1 MQSGGLFRRSD
12 NGPVRIAGYF
22 EVLSETRD
30 DDAQAWGLWL
40 RFNDRD
46 GTAQQVVVT
55 RDLFAGEGAELR
67 NLLARRGLFINPAK
81 GAGAALC
88 EYLARLASPKRARV
102 VPRTGWHRIDGAR
115 VFVLPDGVF
124 GKPPVEVIYQPPLR
138 EPSLFNAGGTLAEW
152 RDAVAARCVGN
163 SRLVLAV
170 GAAFAAPLLD
180 LVAEEGGGLHLR
192 GASRVGKTTALR
204 VAASVWGAEGGA
216 GAGAYIRQWRV
227 TSNAVEGVAAAH
239 SDTLLPLDELGQADA
254 RDVGGVAYMLANGQG
269 KARMDRGAALRAPL
283 RFRTLF
289 LSTGEV
295 GLGDKIAEAGGAVKA
310 GQEVRLVDLPADA
323 GAGLGLF
330 EELHEAASAAEF
342 TQALRD
348 ATARFY
354 GTPAVAF
361 LRYLTDRLAQDA
373 ELPAMLRSWQDAMV
387 RGWLEAHADAGGQV
401 RSVARRFALVA
412 IAGELATEAGITAW
426 DPTESSDA
434 AERCFR
440 AWLAERGTAGAREDA
455 QAVTQ
460 MRAFIALHGPSRFE
474 EWRDPPPAAEAMG
487 VDPDATPPVERFR
500 AVKRAGWRR
509 WTRDGADRPA
519 WVYYVLPDGMREA
532 LAGLDYKP
540 AVRTLAD
547 RGFLMPG
554 SGGKSS
560 QTANPPGHPKA
571 RVYVLRGSI
580 LGAEEAGD

>member
-1 MQSGGLFRRSD
+1 L
-12 NGPVRIAGYF
+12 
-22 EVLSETRD
+22 
-30 DDAQAWGLWL
+30 L

-46 GTAQQVVVT
+46 GATQQVVVT

-67 NLLARRGLFINPAK
+67 NVLARRGLFINPAK

-102 VPRTGWHRIDGAR
+102 VPRTGWHRIDGVR
-115 VFVLPDGVF
+115 VFVLPNEVF
-124 GKPPVEVIYQPPLR
+124 GKPPVEVVYQPPLR
-138 EPSLFNAGGTLAEW
+138 EPSLFNTAGTLDEW
-152 RDAVAARCVGN
+152 RDMVGAPCAGN
-163 SRLVLAV
+163 SRLVLSV
-170 GAAFAAPLLD
+170 SAAFAAPLLD

-192 GASRVGKTTALR
+192 GASRTGKTTALR
-204 VAASVWGAEGGA
+204 VAASVWGGEAGA

-295 GLGDKIAEAGGAVKA
+295 GLCDKIAEAGGTMKA

-323 GAGLGLF
+323 GVGLGLF
-330 EELHEAASAAEF
+330 EDLHGAASAAEF

-354 GTPAVAF
+354 GMPAVTF
-361 LRYLTDRLAQDA
+361 LRYLMDRLEQDA
-373 ELPAMLRSWQDAMV
+373 ELPAALRSWQDEMV

-412 IAGELATEAGITAW
+412 IAGELATEAGITGW

-434 AERCFR
+434 AELCFR

-455 QAVTQ
+455 QAVVQ
-460 MRAFIALHGPSRFE
+460 MRKFIALNGPSRFE
-474 EWRDPPPAAEAMG
+474 EWRNPEPAADAMG

-509 WTRDGADRPA
+509 WTRDGAARAA
-519 WVYYVLPDGMREA
+519 WVYYVLPDGMHEA
-532 LAGLDYKP
+532 LEGLDYKP
-540 AVRTLAD
+540 AIKVLVN
-547 RGFLMPG
+547 RGFVVPG
-554 SGGKSS
+554 GAGKSS
-560 QTANPPGHPKA
+560 QSVNPPGHPQA
-571 RVYVLRGSI
+571 RVYVLYGSI